1 MKLTDQPRI
10 ELLYKQTNL
19 IIPFHKDFTRLLNDF
34 LSELGQLDLSKDY
47 VVTIA
52 PQKARRTLDA
62 NAYYWQLCR
71 KISRETKVPLV
82 ELHNRNLA
90 YVGIAWTNEDGK
102 KHWLLQPD
110 NDFWLKQKEIH
121 FSPTDRTEDRKGNI
135 YRWFYL
141 LKPSHEMDKSEMSM
155 LIDSVVED
163 AKSLGIE
170 TLTPDELARLKA
182 TWGDK

>member
-1 MKLTDQPRI
+1 MKLIDQPRI

-52 PQKARRTLDA
+52 PQKSRRTLDA

-71 KISRETKVPLV
+71 KISRETKAPLV

-90 YVGIAWTNEDGK
+90 HVGIAWADGKGK
-102 KHWLLQPD
+102 KHWILQPD
-110 NDFWLKQKEIH
+110 NDFWIKQDKIH
-121 FSPTDRTEDRKGNI
+121 FAPTDRTEDRKGNT

-141 LKPSHEMDKSEMSM
+141 LKPSHEMDKAEMSM
-155 LIDSVVED
+155 LIDSIVED